1 MYKVLGVVWKFSG
14 VFIVIPHSSK
24 CLWTCMSSN
33 NTPHFLRT
41 QLCENC
47 AEPSLVIMPAFLMTT
62 NIFLILLLSPR
73 ETCQDTE
80 WVGLLV
86 LKPGPPET
94 LPHQGS
100 CPTCPCC
107 FSNQDLQARADAEP
121 LHRVSPHFSSFPS
134 QVQRRM
140 QKAGRGATRIRPVLP
155 GPWDLNVKQMGHK
168 HSSTS
173 CTVLFSSFD
182 TSFGYICLFFW
193 KCICAHE
200 LRIKVHRQK
209 PFSRDV
215 FPLSLKRKRMGK
227 RIQPFH
233 R

>member
-1 MYKVLGVVWKFSG
+1 MWKLCRAFSSY
-14 VFIVIPHSSK
+14 HACNSSWQ
-24 CLWTCMSSN
+24 LVSSSFYRWA
-33 NTPHFLRT
+33 PERLAKT
-41 QLCENC
+41 Q
-47 AEPSLVIMPAFLMTT
+47 
-62 NIFLILLLSPR
+62 
-73 ETCQDTE
+73 

-86 LKPGPPET
+86 LKPGPPEA

-107 FSNQDLQARADAEP
+107 FFNQDLQARVDAEP
-121 LHRVSPHFSSFPS
+121 LHRVSPHLSSFPS

-140 QKAGRGATRIRPVLP
+140 QKAGRGATRISPVLP

-168 HSSTS
+168 HSSKS

-182 TSFGYICLFFW
+182 TSFGYICLLFR
-193 KCICAHE
+193 KCSCAHE

-209 PFSRDV
+209 PSSRDV
-215 FPLSLKRKRMGK
+215 FPLSLKGKRIGK
-227 RIQPFH
+227 RIQLSH